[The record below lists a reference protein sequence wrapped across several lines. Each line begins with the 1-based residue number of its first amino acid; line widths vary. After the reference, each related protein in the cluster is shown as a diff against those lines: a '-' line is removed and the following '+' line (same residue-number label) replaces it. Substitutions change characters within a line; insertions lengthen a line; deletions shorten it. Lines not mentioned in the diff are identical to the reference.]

1 MRGPLSRTRE
11 GWGEGGC
18 VPAKILFL
26 MRSSKRLN
34 RKSQLTTAEYAE
46 VRREH
51 QYFELT
57 LRNSAYS
64 APLRWVGWL
73 LN

>member
-1 MRGPLSRTRE
+1 MRLESPASPPALSRKRE

-18 VPAKILFL
+18 APAKILFL

-34 RKSQLTTAEYAE
+34 RKSQLTTAEAQSTQSTQRFAE
-46 VRREH
+46 N
-51 QYFELT
+51 T
-57 LRNSAYS
+57 NI
-64 APLRWVGWL
+64 

>member
-34 RKSQLTTAEYAE
+34 RKSQLTTAEAQSTQRFAE
-46 VRREH
+46 N
-51 QYFELT
+51 T
-57 LRNSAYS
+57 NI
-64 APLRWVGWL
+64 